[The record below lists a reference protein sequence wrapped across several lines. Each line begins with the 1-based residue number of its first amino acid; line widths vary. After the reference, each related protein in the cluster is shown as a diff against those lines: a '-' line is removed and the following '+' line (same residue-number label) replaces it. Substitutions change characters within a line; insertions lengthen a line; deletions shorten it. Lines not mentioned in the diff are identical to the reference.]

1 MIFYITLFLILSIA
15 PMIWLNYVF
24 TKNDKILVNM
34 PFTGLEFGK
43 IILNELGLNDVKIE
57 KSLSI
62 DHYDLSRKKV
72 KFTENR
78 LSTEKSYCNI
88 DCLPRNWSCNA
99 TS

>member
-1 MIFYITLFLILSIA
+1 
-15 PMIWLNYVF
+15 MIWLNYVF

-62 DHYDLSRKKV
+62 DHYDLSEKKV
-72 KFTENR
+72 KVSENR
-78 LSTEKSYCNI
+78 LSRKSLTAISIVCHEI
-88 DCLPRNWSCNA
+88 GHA
-99 TS
+99 MQHHE